1 MDDTLQMFQ
10 IEKDFA
16 YVDSLI
22 AAHTNAAVAKVNAEV
37 LQTYW
42 EVGEFVSCRINES
55 DWGDH
60 VVSELAD
67 YLKRKNP
74 KRKGY
79 GKRNLYNMVK
89 LYETYSSEAFYQ
101 LTQQLQIS
109 GFVQSQTAQIAS
121 GPIVQMPSAQ
131 FRPAPEILFLTSFS
145 NHLEILGRCR
155 EMEER
160 VFYILYSAH
169 QKLSCQQLRRCIIN
183 QTFEALMSKEKQMTS
198 AMLEEYPGAEYMLK
212 DRVLLDF
219 LGLKTK
225 HTEPQLH
232 SSLLQHMK
240 QFILEL
246 GKDFI
251 FIDDEYT
258 VKVGGKDKRIDL
270 LFFHRALQ
278 CLVAVE
284 LKAVDFEAEF
294 VSKMDLYLE
303 ALDRDHKRP
312 NENPSV
318 GIILCP
324 SVDRAEVEYSLCRSM
339 SPTMVA
345 EYRRILVPREVMKRS
360 LSEYCEYLKQEFDE
374 DIK

>member
-1 MDDTLQMFQ
+1 
-10 IEKDFA
+10 
-16 YVDSLI
+16 
-22 AAHTNAAVAKVNAEV
+22 
-37 LQTYW
+37 
-42 EVGEFVSCRINES
+42 
-55 DWGDH
+55 
-60 VVSELAD
+60 
-67 YLKRKNP
+67 
-74 KRKGY
+74 
-79 GKRNLYNMVK
+79 
-89 LYETYSSEAFYQ
+89 
-101 LTQQLQIS
+101 
-109 GFVQSQTAQIAS
+109 
-121 GPIVQMPSAQ
+121 
-131 FRPAPEILFLTSFS
+131 
-145 NHLEILGRCR
+145 
-155 EMEER
+155 
-160 VFYILYSAH
+160 
-169 QKLSCQQLRRCIIN
+169 
-183 QTFEALMSKEKQMTS
+183 
-198 AMLEEYPGAEYMLK
+198 MLK

-219 LGLKTK
+219 LGLKAK

-294 VSKMDLYLE
+294 VSKMDMYLE

-324 SVDRAEVEYSLCRSM
+324 SVDKAEVEYSLCRSM

>member
-1 MDDTLQMFQ
+1 MQTIQ

-42 EVGEFVSCRINES
+42 EVGEFVSGRIKES
-55 DWGDH
+55 NWGDH

-67 YLKRKNP
+67 
-74 KRKGY
+74 
-79 GKRNLYNMVK
+79 
-89 LYETYSSEAFYQ
+89 YQ

-121 GPIVQMPSAQ
+121 SPIVQMPSAQ
-131 FRPAPEILFLTSFS
+131 FQPAPQILFLTSFS
-145 NHLEILGRCR
+145 NHLEILGRCS
-155 EMEER
+155 ELEER

-169 QKLSCQQLRRCIIN
+169 QKLSCQQLRRCIVN
-183 QTFEALMSKEKQMTS
+183 QTFEALMSKEKQMTP
-198 AMLEEYPGAEYMLK
+198 ALLEEYPGAEYMLK

-219 LGLKTK
+219 LGLKAK

-294 VSKMDLYLE
+294 VSKMDMYLE

-324 SVDRAEVEYSLCRSM
+324 SVDKAEVEYSLCRSM